1 MQQYRVL
8 DCQIAAAD
16 PGFAAMLARAHASH
30 SPALCLCR
38 SDRELPLYVTRRQ
51 SGFVLARWPGS
62 GAQHDISCDH
72 YDAPDDLTGL
82 GQVQGNAVKDDP
94 ETGDVH
100 LKLAFPLKRGA
111 ARSAPAAITND
122 TPALK
127 HQGRKLSMRGLLHIL
142 WSKAELTHWYPRM
155 AGKRNWFI
163 VRREL
168 LEAAENL
175 LRQGSSARTESV
187 RPRDF
192 PPRRSH
198 RHCRPPA

>member
-1 MQQYRVL
+1 MISTGQPRQRRRLARRAEDEVQHYRVL
-8 DCQIAAAD
+8 DYPIAAAD

-127 HQGRKLSMRGLLHIL
+127 HNGRKLSMRGLLL
-142 WSKAELTHWYPRM
+142 RDDLGARRVASRKDVPR
-155 AGKRNWFI
+155 W
-163 VRREL
+163 
-168 LEAAENL
+168 
-175 LRQGSSARTESV
+175 
-187 RPRDF
+187 
-192 PPRRSH
+192 
-198 RHCRPPA
+198 